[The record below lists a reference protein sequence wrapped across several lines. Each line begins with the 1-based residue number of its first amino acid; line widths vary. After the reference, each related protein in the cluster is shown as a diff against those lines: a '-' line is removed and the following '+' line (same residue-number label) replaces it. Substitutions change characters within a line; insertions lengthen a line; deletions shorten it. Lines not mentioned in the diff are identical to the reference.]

1 MAAHTKCHGWTIPPC
16 CTGCHHVEFVEQTRS
31 APAFT
36 TLYEPR
42 ARYKMPPRWGKNHV
56 AQCRCLFRPRRYS
69 QAPRELGLSSAKLN
83 FVCGSFSVARNDTTR
98 SPLIDR
104 VSKVDLGPR
113 REFRGT
119 TGISVEL
126 TLLQD
131 VSLQFQLLWCVVARD
146 IACCVLRVMLC
157 FIAGSPVQRG
167 PLAHTAP
174 IALSAPAQ
182 TVLPV

>member
-1 MAAHTKCHGWTIPPC
+1 MVSAEDLTKTAPRKDFEANPC
-16 CTGCHHVEFVEQTRS
+16 VAFDCTTSGYVTLHPS
-31 APAFT
+31 A
-36 TLYEPR
+36 R
-42 ARYKMPPRWGKNHV
+42 AVN
-56 AQCRCLFRPRRYS
+56 S
-69 QAPRELGLSSAKLN
+69 QAPRELGLSSPKLI
-83 FVCGSFSVARNDTTR
+83 FVCGSFSVARNHTTR

-157 FIAGSPVQRG
+157 FVAGSPVQTPG
-167 PLAHTAP
+167 PQGVLWIAVQHGRVVKLAA
-174 IALSAPAQ
+174 
-182 TVLPV
+182 VLRKRS

>member
-1 MAAHTKCHGWTIPPC
+1 MQQRK
-16 CTGCHHVEFVEQTRS
+16 
-31 APAFT
+31 
-36 TLYEPR
+36 TLLLQFQSSDTESNR
-42 ARYKMPPRWGKNHV
+42 IVRW
-56 AQCRCLFRPRRYS
+56 LFNS
-69 QAPRELGLSSAKLN
+69 QAPRELGLSSPKLI
-83 FVCGSFSVARNDTTR
+83 FVCGSFSVARNHTTR

-146 IACCVLRVMLC
+146 IACMYVV
-157 FIAGSPVQRG
+157 FYA
-167 PLAHTAP
+167 
-174 IALSAPAQ
+174 
-182 TVLPV
+182 

>member
-1 MAAHTKCHGWTIPPC
+1 MDTHIP
-16 CTGCHHVEFVEQTRS
+16 R
-31 APAFT
+31 
-36 TLYEPR
+36 
-42 ARYKMPPRWGKNHV
+42 
-56 AQCRCLFRPRRYS
+56 LFNS
-69 QAPRELGLSSAKLN
+69 QAPRELGLSSPKLI
-83 FVCGSFSVARNDTTR
+83 FVCGSFSVARNHTTR

-157 FIAGSPVQRG
+157 FVAGSPVQRG

-182 TVLPV
+182 TVLPVWKNSVLPVLCCAVVSDAASLGVGRCYVLSGAW

>member
-1 MAAHTKCHGWTIPPC
+1 MRKTLLFPKLPGSL
-16 CTGCHHVEFVEQTRS
+16 GS
-31 APAFT
+31 PAQNYF
-36 TLYEPR
+36 
-42 ARYKMPPRWGKNHV
+42 
-56 AQCRCLFRPRRYS
+56 
-69 QAPRELGLSSAKLN
+69 
-83 FVCGSFSVARNDTTR
+83 FVCGSFPVARNHTTR

-157 FIAGSPVQRG
+157 FVAGSPVQRG

-182 TVLPV
+182 TVLPVWKNSVLPVLCCAVVSDAASLGVGRCYVLSGAW

>member
-1 MAAHTKCHGWTIPPC
+1 MFSLVGVALGGRSRESSRPSSGVLSAGSAWEFA
-16 CTGCHHVEFVEQTRS
+16 TGPTGSFRSFFVPVLDVS
-31 APAFT
+31 P
-36 TLYEPR
+36 
-42 ARYKMPPRWGKNHV
+42 
-56 AQCRCLFRPRRYS
+56 
-69 QAPRELGLSSAKLN
+69 KLI
-83 FVCGSFSVARNDTTR
+83 FVCGM
-98 SPLIDR
+98 IDR

-157 FIAGSPVQRG
+157 FVAGSPVVQRG

-182 TVLPV
+182 TVLPVWKNSVLPVLCCAVVSDAASLGVGRCYVLSGAW